1 MIEIIEKKL
10 GSPTGKQ
17 QKKKQIVLTHTSRDV
32 EEYLTSLKYRF
43 NGKHQKIPNYIITKT
58 GKVIQILSDVQY
70 SNYFS
75 QLDYN
80 RNSITISFENLGWL
94 ERVQLKDYHINWIGN
109 IYSGVPYERKWRDY
123 FLWDPY
129 TDIQLKTAAELC
141 INLTKKHKIE
151 VKCIGHNTKVDRP
164 NKFGGIITRAN
175 FDSKYTDV
183 SPAFNFQTF
192 TKYLKDE

>member
-17 QKKKQIVLTHTSRDV
+17 QNKKQIVLTHTSRDV

-43 NGKHQKIPNYIITKT
+43 NSKHQKIPNYIITKT

-70 SNYFS
+70 SKYFS